1 MNAWIP
7 PLALM
12 LFFVWIQ
19 LGMTSLLPAPYDHV
33 PLLMLLGL
41 YAFFSLENVWGMM
54 FLLSQGALDDLVG
67 ASGFVALPMAVVI
80 GAMVILT
87 LRTVMT
93 HRSMY
98 AVFVVSFL
106 SVFFW
111 EVGLSAWSALQT
123 ERIMAWVGE
132 WLTVA
137 LLSGVL
143 VVGLR
148 LLLPRWRRRITQVI
162 RLPQ

>member
-1 MNAWIP
+1 MRAWIP
-7 PLALM
+7 PLALL
-12 LFFVWIQ
+12 LFLVWIQ
-19 LGMTSLLPAPYDHV
+19 LGITSLLPAPYDHV

-41 YAFFSLENVWGMM
+41 YAFISLENVWGMV

-67 ASGFVALPMAVVI
+67 LSGFVALPMAVVI
-80 GAMVILT
+80 GVTIILT

-98 AVFVVSFL
+98 AVFVVSFFA
-106 SVFFW
+106 VFFW
-111 EVGLSAWSALQT
+111 EAGLFAWSALQT

-143 VVGLR
+143 VVGMH
-148 LLLPRWRRRITQVI
+148 LLFPRWRRRITQYI